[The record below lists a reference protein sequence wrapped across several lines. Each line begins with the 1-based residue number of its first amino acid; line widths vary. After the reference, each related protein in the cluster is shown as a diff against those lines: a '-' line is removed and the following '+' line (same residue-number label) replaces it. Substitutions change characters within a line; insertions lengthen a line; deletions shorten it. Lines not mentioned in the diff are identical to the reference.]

1 MTLLSRA
8 HVYQHRRVQTAEALA
23 ARETNAVNRWLALHV
38 TRVVGT
44 MWCAYAFALI
54 GLVALPAA
62 VATRNPTVIVAWVSS
77 QFLQLVLLSII
88 LVGQNVLAEFAD
100 QRASAD
106 HETLGLLK
114 EINVRQLEILEA
126 LGRGTDTNA

>member
-8 HVYQHRRVQTAEALA
+8 QAYEHQRVQTAEVLA

-114 EINVRQLEILEA
+114 EINVRQLKILEA
-126 LGRGTDTNA
+126 LGRGADANA